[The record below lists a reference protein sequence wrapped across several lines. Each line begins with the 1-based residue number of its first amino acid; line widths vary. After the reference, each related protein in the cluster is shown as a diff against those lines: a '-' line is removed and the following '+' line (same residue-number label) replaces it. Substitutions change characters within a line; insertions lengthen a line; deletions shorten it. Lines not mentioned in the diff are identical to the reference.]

1 MSKEKK
7 PARQIKRTISEELF
21 LEWKRL
27 FRGIED
33 VRALMELTRKS
44 RHTIINALTVG
55 YVTTPETIDQITNYF
70 INRDIYEKEQVEK
83 LKSINQ

>member
-44 RHTIINALTVG
+44 RHTIINALNIG

>member
-44 RHTIINALTVG
+44 RHT
-55 YVTTPETIDQITNYF
+55 F